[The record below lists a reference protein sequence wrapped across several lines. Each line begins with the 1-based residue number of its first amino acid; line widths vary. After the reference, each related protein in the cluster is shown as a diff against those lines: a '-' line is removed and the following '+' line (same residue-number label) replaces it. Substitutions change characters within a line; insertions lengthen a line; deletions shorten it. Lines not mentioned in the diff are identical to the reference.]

1 MRRERGGSGEGGGRS
16 YYTAEWQGREAEE
29 ENKTLREK
37 VQVIPSHHLL
47 SSLTHTTTSSPPTH
61 TPPPPLL
68 LPHTHHHLLSFSRTR
83 TTFSPPT
90 HTHLLSSPSHTPH
103 PHTHTTYH
111 PHTHHLLSSHT
122 HTPSLP
128 HTHLTLT
135 LTLPTTLTHTTSS
148 PPTHTHLPPSHTH
161 TASQVSSLHFE
172 LAHQRVQLQGKL
184 AEAEGTIRQ
193 LKEEAEEKVSL
204 SVLPTES
211 GNLDLC
217 SHFIVGCTLLPEP
230 GKRLPFVLAIKA
242 PSQTLWLSES
252 LGIRLMCLVSFP
264 DTTPTHVATLHQIRY
279 QKKMLTLFGSFVG
292 IISLLEKDHK

>member
-122 HTPSLP
+122 HTPP
-128 HTHLTLT
+128 TLT
-135 LTLPTTLTHTTSS
+135 
-148 PPTHTHLPPSHTH
+148 HTH